1 MDQLNGFRNLLLW
14 PRAVLNL
21 FHGAQAQALHDPRLS
36 AKRRR
41 VAGEACQ
48 QSQSLAR
55 ITRRVP
61 HPYTIED
68 ANNFLQ
74 GSIAG
79 LPRIHFCIDIGGE
92 AVGGIGLRPG
102 EDVHRHTAEFG
113 YWLAEEFWGQGIMSE
128 IVPAFVDYCFK
139 EFSLN
144 RIFAMPHSNN
154 PASARVLEK
163 AGFALEGRLRKNV
176 IKDGKILDSLLY
188 AKTV

>member
-1 MDQLNGFRNLLLW
+1 MQLKLTRCTIRDYG
-14 PRAVLNL
+14 PDDA
-21 FHGAQAQALHDPRLS
+21 
-36 AKRRR
+36 
-41 VAGEACQ
+41 E
-48 QSQSLAR
+48 SLAKHANNR
-55 ITRRVP
+55 KVWLGLRDAFP

-68 ANNFLQ
+68 AKNFLQ

-79 LPRIHFCIDIGGE
+79 LPRIHFCIEINGE

-102 EDVHRHTAEFG
+102 DDVHRKTAEFG

-128 IVPAFVDYCFK
+128 VVPAFVDYCFK

-163 AGFALEGRLRKNV
+163 ARFILEGRLRKNV
-176 IKDGKILDSLLY
+176 VKDGEVLDSLLY
-188 AKTV
+188 ARVK